1 MHKKAASLLA
11 LAALAAVSAAEA
23 QPMYSGGNRP
33 VMLIADG
40 DGLPPCT
47 PAMIADSQ
55 ASAPGGGG
63 GIMVFPGDSTD
74 LDFIDTLVD
83 GDPVWL
89 CEVSDDMVGIV
100 YSRAADQDCELTTP
114 GGLDRPYLGPC
125 DWGWVK
131 AEWVSVASP

>member
-1 MHKKAASLLA
+1 MGKKTANLLAIAALLAAAS
-11 LAALAAVSAAEA
+11 VQA
-23 QPMYSGGNRP
+23 QPMYTGGNRP
-33 VMLIADG
+33 VMLIADS

-47 PAMIADSQ
+47 PAMIVDSE
-55 ASAPGGGG
+55 AGAPGGGG

-83 GDPVWL
+83 GNAVWL

-100 YSRAADQDCELTTP
+100 YSRTPDVDCELTTP
-114 GGLDRPYLGPC
+114 GGVDRPYLGPC

-131 AEWVSVASP
+131 AQWVGVASP